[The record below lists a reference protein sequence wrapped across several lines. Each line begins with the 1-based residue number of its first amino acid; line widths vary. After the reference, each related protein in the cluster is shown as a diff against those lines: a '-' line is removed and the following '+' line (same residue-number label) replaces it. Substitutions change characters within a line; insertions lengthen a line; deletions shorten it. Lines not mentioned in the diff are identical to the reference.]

1 MRLRQLADA
10 NDPWPGLVQD
20 IFNNRE
26 MNDGADVIAIE
37 MPYRAED
44 AAIVPVTLR
53 TKLPAGDSRRVL
65 RITLVIDQNP
75 APMAAKFELGPDANV
90 SEISTRVRVNNYTDV
105 HAVAELSDG
114 KLYMAKT
121 YVKASGGCSAPAA
134 KNADEARSRLG
145 QMRYRQFA
153 RPGQG
158 PASGAREAQ
167 IMIGHPS
174 NSGLQMDQVTQLYM
188 PAFFVDQL
196 RLWQDDSLVLAME
209 GGISISED
217 PNIRFTYVSN
227 GAKRFRA
234 EARDT
239 DGHIIPE
246 RMEDRRLQHVKRDI
260 GLGRFDPRPLL
271 EASHFGFG
279 LRTPEIV
286 ERACRLF
293 GGAELAAHI
302 TANLRHAQHGFGRDI
317 ALIGQQRCDD
327 VDRTGA
333 LFDRLPRLAIRFHAA
348 EDVFRPRRSRV
359 VVDFLG
365 SRGHGRRHDQGERG
379 DNSSYQSDT
388 HHRLPPAAK
397 RGSYAMTAPLKRK
410 RSSKRLEAR

>member
-1 MRLRQLADA
+1 MPGSLFRLFGVAGLLLFGAPHALATEP

-20 IFNNRE
+20 IFNNRP
-26 MNDGADVIAIE
+26 MNDGNDVIAIE
-37 MPYRAED
+37 MPSRAED

-53 TKLPAGDSRRVL
+53 TKLSPGDNRRIKT
-65 RITLVIDQNP
+65 ITLVIDQNP

-114 KLYMAKT
+114 KLYMVKT

-134 KNADEARSRLG
+134 KNADEARARLG

-167 IMIGHPS
+167 IMIGHPN
-174 NSGLQMDQVTQLYM
+174 NSGLQRDQVTLLYI
-188 PAFFVDQL
+188 PAFFVNEL
-196 RLWQDDSLVLAME
+196 RLQQDDSLVLAME

-239 DGHIIPE
+239 KGHIFE
-246 RMEDRRLQHVKRDI
+246 RDWKV
-260 GLGRFDPRPLL
+260 
-271 EASHFGFG
+271 
-279 LRTPEIV
+279 
-286 ERACRLF
+286 
-293 GGAELAAHI
+293 
-302 TANLRHAQHGFGRDI
+302 
-317 ALIGQQRCDD
+317 DD
-327 VDRTGA
+327 
-333 LFDRLPRLAIRFHAA
+333 
-348 EDVFRPRRSRV
+348 S
-359 VVDFLG
+359 
-365 SRGHGRRHDQGERG
+365 
-379 DNSSYQSDT
+379 
-388 HHRLPPAAK
+388 
-397 RGSYAMTAPLKRK
+397 
-410 RSSKRLEAR
+410 

>member
-1 MRLRQLADA
+1 MSGYRFRLFCLAGLLSVMLGASVAPATAADP

-20 IFNNRE
+20 IFNNRP

-53 TKLPAGDSRRVL
+53 TKLAAGDTRRV
-65 RITLVIDQNP
+65 RTITLVIDQNP
-75 APMAAKFELGPDANV
+75 APLAARFELGPDAQV
-90 SEISTRVRVNNYTDV
+90 SEISTRVRINNYTDV

-134 KNADEARSRLG
+134 KTADDARSRLG
-145 QMRYRQFA
+145 QMRFRQFA
-153 RPGQG
+153 RPAQG

-174 NSGLQMDQVTQLYM
+174 NSGLQMDQVTQLYV
-188 PAFFVDQL
+188 PAFFVNQL
-196 RLWQDDSLVLAME
+196 RLWQDDSPVLAME

-239 DGHIIPE
+239 EGH
-246 RMEDRRLQHVKRDI
+246 
-260 GLGRFDPRPLL
+260 
-271 EASHFGFG
+271 
-279 LRTPEIV
+279 
-286 ERACRLF
+286 
-293 GGAELAAHI
+293 
-302 TANLRHAQHGFGRDI
+302 
-317 ALIGQQRCDD
+317 
-327 VDRTGA
+327 
-333 LFDRLPRLAIRFHAA
+333 
-348 EDVFRPRRSRV
+348 VFRNEWK
-359 VVDFLG
+359 VDD
-365 SRGHGRRHDQGERG
+365 SA
-379 DNSSYQSDT
+379 T
-388 HHRLPPAAK
+388 
-397 RGSYAMTAPLKRK
+397 
-410 RSSKRLEAR
+410 